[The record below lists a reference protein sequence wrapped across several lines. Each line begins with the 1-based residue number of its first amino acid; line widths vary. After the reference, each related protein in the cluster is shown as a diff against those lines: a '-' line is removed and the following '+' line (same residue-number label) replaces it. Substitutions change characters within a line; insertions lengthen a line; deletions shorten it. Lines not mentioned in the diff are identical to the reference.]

1 MNNIWTI
8 IKKELAR
15 FFGDRRLVFTTVLMP
30 GLLIYFMYT
39 LMGEGLM
46 KELTTEDDYVAQAYV
61 VNMPAQL
68 SPILESED
76 FPVDWEVWDGVTD
89 KEARLKEIEEGEK
102 DGVLYF
108 SSDFMEKMTAYEV
121 GQGAA
126 PNVEIYYNSAESNS
140 GMFYSV
146 VKEFL
151 GSFEESLVNKFD
163 INAGEGSL
171 GSYDQAD
178 EKSFLGQM
186 MAAMLPMLIMT
197 FIYSG
202 CTAVAPESIA
212 GEKERGTIAT
222 LLVTPMKRS
231 ALALGKIISLS
242 IVALLAGIS
251 SFAGTILSLPK
262 MMGGEVDFQAASY
275 AIGDYL
281 QLLIVII
288 STVLVMVAIISMISA
303 GSKSV
308 KEATTAMAPFMIIIM
323 LASLLPMFGL
333 KDVGRVAYLIPL
345 FNSVMTMN
353 GIFGFEGDLV
363 NMVITTVVN
372 LITAGVL
379 AMVLTRMFSSEKVMF
394 NK

>member
-61 VNMPAQL
+61 VNMPAQM